1 MKNIFQNS
9 FYSIF
14 RASNADEIISNIE
27 NDNLLETKPDWTEFC
42 RVKTYSL
49 DSEKYGSLL
58 TPSFRTFAEQL
69 NKTFLIDMQ
78 EPWLN
83 CYNRGGFQELHDHNT
98 CDFSCVFFMNDG
110 EGFSELQFFDRNY
123 INVSSRTRDLLNI
136 TSSHTPQYNAG
147 DIIIFPSHIMHCVSI
162 HNSDIIRKTLA
173 VNLRIVEK

>member
-14 RASNADEIISNIE
+14 RAFNADEIISNIE
-27 NDNLLETKPDWTEFC
+27 NDNLLETKPDWAEFC

-49 DSEKYGSLL
+49 DAEKYGSLL
-58 TPSFRTFAEQL
+58 RPSFKRFAEQL

-98 CDFSCVFFMNDG
+98 FDFSCYYAPGCTDPNFIQFWTQGFTADYDNGSCVDSVIYGCMDPTQFNYNPQANLA
-110 EGFSELQFFDRNY
+110 EGS
-123 INVSSRTRDLLNI
+123 
-136 TSSHTPQYNAG
+136 
-147 DIIIFPSHIMHCVSI
+147 
-162 HNSDIIRKTLA
+162 
-173 VNLRIVEK
+173 